1 MDSEMN
7 LLPNSEIQKEL
18 SEAYVNAVV
27 FRKGFNVYFPK
38 NDRGID
44 GTIQDDSRGGMN
56 RVDFQLKS
64 TTRYEVKDE
73 NIVYDLDKDNYIELI
88 KDKDVPRVLILF
100 IMPDD
105 QEQWIRHSLNELCL
119 RKCAYWVSL
128 VGKDPSR
135 NKSTVRVRVPMG
147 NIFSPNGLIDMFNQ
161 IT

>member
-1 MDSEMN
+1 MN

-27 FRKGFNVYFPK
+27 FRKGFNMSIPK

-44 GTIQDDSRGGMN
+44 GTIHDDSRRGVN
-56 RVDFQLKS
+56 RVDFQLKA
-64 TTRYEVKDE
+64 TTRYEVIDE
-73 NIVYDLDKDNYIELI
+73 NIVYDLDKDNYNELI
-88 KDKDVPRVLILF
+88 KNKDIPRVLILF

-105 QEQWIRHSLNELCL
+105 QEQWLCHSRDELCL

-161 IT
+161 LT

>member
-1 MDSEMN
+1 MN
-7 LLPNSEIQKEL
+7 LLPSSEIQKEL

-27 FRKGFNVYFPK
+27 FRKGFNMCFPK

-64 TTRYEVKDE
+64 TTRYEIINE

-88 KDKDVPRVLILF
+88 KDNDIPRVLILF

-105 QEQWIRHSLNELCL
+105 QEQWIRHSRDELCL

-135 NKSTVRVRVPMG
+135 NKSTVRVRVPMR
-147 NIFSPNGLIDMFNQ
+147 NIFSPNGLIDMFNHL
-161 IT
+161 T